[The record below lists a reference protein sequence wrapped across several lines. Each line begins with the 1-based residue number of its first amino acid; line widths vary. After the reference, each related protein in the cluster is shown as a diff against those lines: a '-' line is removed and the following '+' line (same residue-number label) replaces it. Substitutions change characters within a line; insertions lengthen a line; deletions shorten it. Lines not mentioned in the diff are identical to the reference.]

1 NSARGILRLSGT
13 GNAAAWQTALRAV
26 TFSTT
31 NGSASTRVIT
41 TAMGTAAGHNGHA
54 YEFVTNKVSWNTA
67 RTNALARVNFG
78 EGGYLATVTSAEE
91 DGVLTRLLL
100 EKGADGWLGGSD
112 QESEGAWK
120 WADGPD
126 RNTRLWTGTSTGS
139 ASGSYTPPWA
149 LGEPNNFNNEDYL
162 MKYYSSTASRGGSA
176 GVGNWNDFPESATP
190 NGYLVEYGAS
200 ATDGVDF
207 AAARTI
213 NVSTNRLADFTT
225 SSTIPYTVNGLT
237 ASGAFPTVTLGFAPT
252 PNQTLT
258 VINNTGSGAVSGT
271 FSGQP
276 EGSTITV
283 NYNGDTF
290 TFQVSYTGGTGNDVT
305 LTRIPGPGQIASG
318 QVTTFAGSTSGNAN
332 GTGTAARFSGYLYGL
347 TVDSSDNIYVVDNGN
362 AIVRKI
368 SSSGVVTNVD
378 STSGYLGDYHRI
390 TVDASG
396 NLYVSDTLQNSVRKF
411 STNGTMTQIGQGQFR
426 SPSGLVVDR
435 QGFLHVADAGN
446 ARILTYNSIGQL
458 VNTRNNSNWYFPA
471 GLALDAAGDLAYM
484 VDAGNAQV
492 WDIKGNRRLA
502 GATNNFRPASLPSSP
517 SSLETLSAKS
527 APMDGT
533 DTTARFYC
541 PLDIVMGRD
550 GNLYVT
556 DSYFP
561 GGMNPSPQ
569 HLIRMVTTNGVV
581 TTLTGGAS
589 GNTDGPLGIAK
600 FNNPVSIG
608 TDSFGNLLVTDRGNA
623 RVRKIGLAGSS
634 LGCTPIP
641 T

>member
-1 NSARGILRLSGT
+1 
-13 GNAAAWQTALRAV
+13 
-26 TFSTT
+26 
-31 NGSASTRVIT
+31 
-41 TAMGTAAGHNGHA
+41 
-54 YEFVTNKVSWNTA
+54 
-67 RTNALARVNFG
+67 
-78 EGGYLATVTSAEE
+78 
-91 DGVLTRLLL
+91 
-100 EKGADGWLGGSD
+100 
-112 QESEGAWK
+112 
-120 WADGPD
+120 
-126 RNTRLWTGTSTGS
+126 
-139 ASGSYTPPWA
+139 
-149 LGEPNNFNNEDYL
+149 
-162 MKYYSSTASRGGSA
+162 
-176 GVGNWNDFPESATP
+176 
-190 NGYLVEYGAS
+190 
-200 ATDGVDF
+200 
-207 AAARTI
+207 
-213 NVSTNRLADFTT
+213 
-225 SSTIPYTVNGLT
+225 
-237 ASGAFPTVTLGFAPT
+237 
-252 PNQTLT
+252 
-258 VINNTGSGAVSGT
+258 
-271 FSGQP
+271 
-276 EGSTITV
+276 
-283 NYNGDTF
+283 
-290 TFQVSYTGGTGNDVT
+290 
-305 LTRIPGPGQIASG
+305 SG

-332 GTGTAARFSGYLYGL
+332 GTGTAARFSSYLYGL

-378 STSGYLGDYHRI
+378 STSGYMGDYHRI

-426 SPSGLVVDR
+426 SPAGLVVDR

-458 VNTRNNSNWYFPA
+458 VWTRNNSRWYFPV

-492 WDIKGNRRLA
+492 WEIKVGNIVLA

-527 APMDGT
+527 TPADGT
-533 DTTARFYC
+533 NTTARFYC
-541 PLDIVMGRD
+541 PLDIVMGKD

-569 HLIRMVTTNGVV
+569 HLIRKVTTNGVV

-608 TDSFGNLLVTDRGNA
+608 TDSSGNLLVTDRGNA

-634 LGCTPIP
+634 LTPIP
-641 T
+641 TLGSAVPGASGVTVSGSVNPNGFITTAQFDFGTSATNLNRSATIALSPNNGTSAQNVSALLTNLVNLTNYYYRIQASNVDGTSVTTNGTFSTKTWQTITFGALATKTYGDAAFSLSGSASSGLTLTYSSSDTNVATVSSNRVTIRKAGTTTITASQAGNSTYQEAVGVSQTLAVNKKTLTVTAANQSKTYGQTNPALTFSYSGFAT